1 MLQLGSYIRIV
12 IFTEVMTSCGQ
23 EKIKATVFGKI
34 YHCGLKWQNHLNN
47 NLKIPCKEE
56 TLQLS
61 LHEIITFSI

>member
-12 IFTEVMTSCGQ
+12 IFTEVRASSGQ

-34 YHCGLKWQNHLNN
+34 YQCGLKWQNYLKN
-47 NLKIPCKEE
+47 NLKITSKED
-56 TLQLS
+56 TLQLP